1 MMRLRLNLQFFAGEK
16 TEKATPKKRKDT
28 RKKGQVAKSTDV
40 NTAVSLLIIF
50 LSLIALGRLYAGQ
63 AAVLY

>member
-1 MMRLRLNLQFFAGEK
+1 MRLRLNLQFFAGEK

-28 RKKGQVAKSTDV
+28 RKKGQVPKSTDV

-50 LSLIALGRLYAGQ
+50 LSSDRARPLHAGQ